1 MLNQSFCLHRKVFD
15 DGNSL
20 VEVFP
25 SEVKDIMAACA
36 DVQRHSVRKV
46 QMVVAASHWS
56 HQLMSL
62 VSQCAPHATAV
73 FTCAIEAF
81 IKAGGELVSVCPW
94 DSAPHVGYACSLVV
108 KVEYD
113 HRSRLN

>member
-1 MLNQSFCLHRKVFD
+1 MLNQSSSFCLHRKVFD
-15 DGNSL
+15 DTNSL

-25 SEVKDIMAACA
+25 SEMKDIMAVCA
-36 DVQRHSVRKV
+36 DVQQHLVRKV

-62 VSQCAPHATAV
+62 VSQYTPHATAV

-81 IKAGGELVSVCPW
+81 IKAEGELVSVC
-94 DSAPHVGYACSLVV
+94 HFLFKLLEFC
-108 KVEYD
+108 K
-113 HRSRLN
+113 

>member
-1 MLNQSFCLHRKVFD
+1 
-15 DGNSL
+15 
-20 VEVFP
+20 
-25 SEVKDIMAACA
+25 MAVCA

-62 VSQCAPHATAV
+62 VSQYTPHATAV

-81 IKAGGELVSVCPW
+81 IKAEGELVSICHFFLNCWNSAGEHSTVTDDRVVPVHKTPTIYYPTVCIGFCVLYGTGVW
-94 DSAPHVGYACSLVV
+94 L
-108 KVEYD
+108 
-113 HRSRLN
+113 